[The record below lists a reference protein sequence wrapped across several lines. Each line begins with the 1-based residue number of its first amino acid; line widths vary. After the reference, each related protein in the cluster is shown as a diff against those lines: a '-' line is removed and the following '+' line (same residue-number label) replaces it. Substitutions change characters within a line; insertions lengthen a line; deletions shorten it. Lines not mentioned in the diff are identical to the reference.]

1 MFTPIIPH
9 IVVELDPDDL
19 FVLLSFLY
27 ASSLSHYTIIPQ
39 FLFKEC
45 TIVHVF
51 TIHVTNVTLVSAYKR
66 PSPRCMLLGGAV
78 LGGLRGRK

>member
-1 MFTPIIPH
+1 MFAPIIPH

-27 ASSLSHYTIIPQ
+27 ASRFSRYTIIPQ

-51 TIHVTNVTLVSAYKR
+51 TIYVTNVTLISAYKR
-66 PSPRCMLLGGAV
+66 PNPRCMQLGRV
-78 LGGLRGRK
+78 VLRGRK